1 MQITFFAQVR
11 DIEAYDFRNLHQ
23 IVISKLQN
31 LFGGELIPR
40 KTLIR
45 PHYIASSVF
54 ALLPS
59 FFLYLRYFPIMLL
72 YTTW

>member
-45 PHYIASSVF
+45 PHYDAYVQFQTMWKPPQLTI
-54 ALLPS
+54 
-59 FFLYLRYFPIMLL
+59 I
-72 YTTW
+72 

>member
-45 PHYIASSVF
+45 PHYGHTEISQ
-54 ALLPS
+54 
-59 FFLYLRYFPIMLL
+59 IK
-72 YTTW
+72 YTRPGTHQQSP